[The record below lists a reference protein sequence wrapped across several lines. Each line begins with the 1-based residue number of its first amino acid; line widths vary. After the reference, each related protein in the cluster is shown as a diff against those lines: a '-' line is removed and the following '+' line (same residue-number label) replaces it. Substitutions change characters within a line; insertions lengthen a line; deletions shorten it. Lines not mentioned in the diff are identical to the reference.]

1 MSELS
6 LLWDGP
12 NPIGQTNLSQPEYR
26 ILRIMPRQEI
36 TNYNT
41 RKLGKSGVWTLSPG
55 VHFFLSAGDYSSLF
69 VDFIIRRETGQYFLE
84 YYIPSILLVTMSWV
98 SFVIP
103 PVKN

>member
-41 RKLGKSGVWTLSPG
+41 RKLGKSGLSVQEYIASSQLATTAPCSWTL
-55 VHFFLSAGDYSSLF
+55 
-69 VDFIIRRETGQYFLE
+69 
-84 YYIPSILLVTMSWV
+84 
-98 SFVIP
+98 
-103 PVKN
+103 

>member
-41 RKLGKSGVWTLSPG
+41 RKLGKSGHPVQEYIASSQLETTAPCSWTL
-55 VHFFLSAGDYSSLF
+55 
-69 VDFIIRRETGQYFLE
+69 
-84 YYIPSILLVTMSWV
+84 
-98 SFVIP
+98 
-103 PVKN
+103 